1 MALPWCMFH
10 VMSATF
16 FGPPSGP
23 DEFPQ
28 ESLAQRVCNLD
39 KSFLGSWVL
48 LRVEEVWDT
57 WILYIYCINGWKTI
71 IIINHYISRIPI
83 KTTSTMLGG
92 GNSNIF
98 YVHSY
103 FGKMN
108 PFWRSYFWNG
118 LKPPTRY
125 YIYNIPTVDG
135 SEMRLTSLT
144 W

>member
-57 WILYIYCINGWKTI
+57 WILYIYILYQWLENDYHNKPLYFKDPYKNNQYNARWWQLKYFLCSLLFWEDEPILTI
-71 IIINHYISRIPI
+71 IFL
-83 KTTSTMLGG
+83 KWVETTNKIL
-92 GNSNIF
+92 
-98 YVHSY
+98 
-103 FGKMN
+103 
-108 PFWRSYFWNG
+108 
-118 LKPPTRY
+118 
-125 YIYNIPTVDG
+125 YIYI
-135 SEMRLTSLT
+135 
-144 W
+144 